1 MHRPTDASSPRFL
14 FAAAIVCLA
23 VFFAVKPVCAWE
35 DDAGP
40 KANKATDQKAAT
52 PAKKSDQKTAPA
64 KDADE
69 IAKLVVQLGDDLFAV
84 RESASNQLVEK
95 GIAAR
100 QQLTAALE
108 SKDAEVRMRAK
119 RILSDVVE
127 ADFQRR
133 LSAFSAD
140 VDGKQGLTLPGWA
153 EFTELVGNDRA
164 ARDLFV
170 EMQQAEGSL
179 MDAYGEGPKVAS
191 EKLRVQLAAEPPV
204 IDRNAMVA
212 AARNR
217 RQLPLPQSSTSS
229 LGAILAWMFVAGD
242 PTVPITDDIVQR
254 VVMLPENIVFQ
265 LAVPLNVKQP
275 VRRAE
280 VCRKILARWIGRD
293 VSPTY
298 ASTNLGLAFKY
309 KLNEGLSPAVA
320 ILKRGKTREDSMA
333 RYFAMLL
340 VGQFGNKE
348 HLAILEPFLDDSI
361 TRFDSAGPNHPIQT
375 QARDIALAMSV
386 KLAGQDPKQ
395 FGFPRWKD
403 VKDLPASPLLTL
415 GFGDQA
421 ERDAAFK
428 KWDDWKAGQHADSK
442 DGESKESGNKSS

>member
-1 MHRPTDASSPRFL
+1 MHRPTDASSARFL
-14 FAAAIVCLA
+14 FAAGIVCLA
-23 VFFAVKPVCAWE
+23 VFAVKPVCAWE
-35 DDAGP
+35 GNAGA
-40 KANKATDQKAAT
+40 KASKATDQKAAT
-52 PAKKSDQKTAPA
+52 PAKKSDQKPAPA

-84 RESASNQLVEK
+84 RENASNQLVEK
-95 GIAAR
+95 GIAAKP
-100 QQLTAALE
+100 QLTAALE

-170 EMQQAEGSL
+170 EMQQAEGPL

-191 EKLRVQLAAEPPV
+191 EKLRVQLASEPPV

-212 AARNR
+212 AIRNR
-217 RQLPLPQSSTSS
+217 RPVPLPQSSTSS

-254 VVMLPENIVFQ
+254 VVMLPQNTVFQ
-265 LAVPLNVKQP
+265 LAVPPNQKQID
-275 VRRAE
+275 RRAE

-298 ASTNLGLAFKY
+298 ASTNLALAWKY
-309 KLNEGLSPAVA
+309 NLKEGLSPAVA
-320 ILKRGKTREDSMA
+320 TLKRGKTREDPMA
-333 RYFAMLL
+333 RCLAMLL
-340 VGQFGNKE
+340 VGEFGNKE
-348 HLAILEPFLDDSI
+348 HLAILEPFLDDST
-361 TRFDSAGPNHPIQT
+361 TRFDSPGPNHPIQT

-415 GFGDQA
+415 GFGNQA

-428 KWDDWKAGQHADSK
+428 KWDDWKAGQHADSSE
-442 DGESKESGNKSS
+442 GESKESSNKSS